1 MKNRHDQRSARIRF
15 FISLAGILLVFAGQ
29 FILFALPG
37 KNPDAIPTQIWI
49 SGVGLVLFLGSLVF
63 RPPGTAQSLPAGL
76 AFSKPAMLVGA
87 AATLSLSAA
96 LAMMYFYRSSSFNY
110 IPVITLWLASGICYV
125 AAFAEAPF
133 TPEAIREW
141 IKAHR
146 NELLLL
152 AGLTLVAAFLRFY
165 ELGNLPRVLDG
176 DEGRLGEAAQA
187 TVADTWANPFSLWEN
202 FGALYLQAVN
212 IAIEVF
218 GPTPLA
224 LRFLPAVSG
233 TLAIPML
240 YLLARQ
246 VAGKRTALIA
256 TFLLMTSHTHIHF
269 SRIGAVGYIHGTWLV
284 PLELYLL
291 LSGLE
296 KRSAWRTA
304 AAGVLLAIHFSVY
317 LTAQIITG
325 LALAYMLVSLLF
337 LRPWFRPALKQSAAF
352 WGGWVLLLLPEVAY
366 VAYNP
371 NEFINR
377 LGENGTFQ
385 TGWLAETIA
394 NTGQSA
400 MSVLSHRVAHAF
412 LSLTYYPAF
421 DFYGSRVPMLSLITA
436 ALFLIGLGVALWRAR
451 SPGHLLLNGYF
462 WAPTLA
468 IGLFAIP
475 PSADSYRMIIVLPPA
490 MLLAAIGLEQT
501 LDALGVSWENTK
513 QAYALVAA
521 GVLASLLVFNV
532 WAYYGDFAGQCR
544 YGDNLPGRFASHMG
558 KYVGELDNAARV
570 YLLSNDL
577 FFYGS
582 HHSAAFLSQ
591 GRKIINVPEPAD
603 SLDLISGETVLANPD
618 RIAELE
624 AWARSHPGG
633 QLHYLYDCKTVIM
646 LAYRAP

>member
-29 FILFALPG
+29 FVLFALPG
-37 KNPDAIPTQIWI
+37 KNPDAIPSQIWI
-49 SGVGLVLFLGSLVF
+49 SMAGLVVFLGSQLF
-63 RPPGTAQSLPAGL
+63 RPSVTAQSLPARL
-76 AFSKPAMLVGA
+76 AFSKSAMLVSA
-87 AATLSLSAA
+87 ALILSLFAA

-110 IPVITLWLASGICYV
+110 IPVVTLWLASGVCYV
-125 AAFAEAPF
+125 AAFIETPF
-133 TPEAIREW
+133 HFEKMKEW
-141 IKAHR
+141 FGQHR
-146 NELLLL
+146 NEVFLV
-152 AGLTLVAAFLRFY
+152 AGLTLFAAFFRFY

-176 DEGRLGEAAQA
+176 DEGRLGQAAQA

-212 IAIEVF
+212 IAIKFF

-224 LRFLPAVSG
+224 LRFFPAVSG

-240 YLLARQ
+240 YLFARQ

-256 TFLLMTSHTHIHF
+256 AFLLATSHTHIHF

-304 AAGVLLAIHFSVY
+304 AAGALLAIHFSVY

-325 LALAYMLVSLLF
+325 LALVYMLVSFLF
-337 LRPWFRPALKQSAAF
+337 LRPWFKPALKQAAAF
-352 WGGWVLLLLPEVAY
+352 WGGWALLLLPEVAY

-400 MSVLSHRVAHAF
+400 VSVLSHRVAHAF
-412 LSLTYYPAF
+412 LSLIYYPAF

-436 ALFLIGLGVALWRAR
+436 ALFLIGLGIALWRTR
-451 SPGHLLLNGYF
+451 LPGHLLLNGYF

-468 IGLFAIP
+468 IGCFAIP

-490 MLLAAIGLEQT
+490 MILAAIGLEQT
-501 LDALGVSWENTK
+501 LDALGISWENTK
-513 QAYALVAA
+513 YAYSLVVT

-532 WAYYGDFAGQCR
+532 WVYYGDFAGQCR
-544 YGDNLPGRFASHMG
+544 YGDNLPGRFASYLG
-558 KYVGELDNAARV
+558 NYVSKIENEANA

-582 HHSAAFLSQ
+582 HASAAFLSQ
-591 GRKIINVPEPAD
+591 GRKIINVPEPVE
-603 SLDLISGETVLANPD
+603 SLNVISGETVLANPD

-633 QLHYLYDCKTVIM
+633 QLHYLYDCETVIM
-646 LAYRAP
+646 LAYQVP